1 MRVGTIQRGESRHLQ
16 RSLAISRAP
25 TFIGLCGLGLGFA
38 GRDGETR
45 QLLAELE
52 ERTSRGEFVM
62 AYSRLCIFVG
72 LRELPA
78 IRRELAK
85 TLDEDTVFLGRC
97 VIDAFIDPY
106 RADPEVGRLLEAWDR
121 GSLPAGYE

>member
-1 MRVGTIQRGESRHLQ
+1 MSGIVGLVRLTGQPVDPILLEARTTIQEQGDTKFPVAGLES
-16 RSLAISRAP
+16 SI
-25 TFIGLCGLGLGFA
+25 
-38 GRDGETR
+38 
-45 QLLAELE
+45 E

-72 LRELPA
+72 WRELPA

-97 VIDAFIDPY
+97 V
-106 RADPEVGRLLEAWDR
+106 
-121 GSLPAGYE
+121 